1 KWANEAST
9 VSDANWMLTGCLSE
23 LSNQKRREEAK
34 KLVAEGRTGEQ
45 SPGGEEDLSADID
58 RLRKLQEK
66 AGKPDLKRV
75 AL

>member
-1 KWANEAST
+1 
-9 VSDANWMLTGCLSE
+9 

-34 KLVAEGRTGEQ
+34 KLVAELRRSREP
-45 SPGGEEDLSADID
+45 SPGGADDMSADID
-58 RLRKLQEK
+58 RLRRLQEK